1 MTVEVS
7 RRTSAAVGRHASL
20 DGRLNGLAARIYSGL
35 DATSVAILLVDVD
48 AGKTRL
54 IAQAGLGKGSV
65 GRQYPLEGGVSGRAI
80 TTGEPVVTDHEDAN
94 LVVEHA
100 PRDQLRAAA
109 VPIRSGEAIDG
120 AICVV
125 LGDPEREFEERDLAL
140 LECAAEAA
148 GTSLDQEAADR
159 RAAGAAEATVTVLG
173 ELAELR
179 DGYVAADAKEVARL
193 ASAIGERLGISDAL
207 LDELSFAA
215 RVHDIGKIGV
225 PDNILHKGG
234 TLEDE
239 ERTVMQRHA
248 LWGAQTLARLPGL
261 ERVATIVRSHHE
273 RWDGLGYPVG
283 ASGEEIPLESRI
295 IAVCDA
301 YRAMTSDR
309 PYRRALPQGRALALI
324 QSGSGTLFDP
334 GVVDCLVDVLG
345 AEGVTAVRGA
355 RDGAAL
361 ARIGADQRSK
371 GVSKLWAALGRLDS
385 LPVLA
390 ESRQRV
396 LELLREPTPASG
408 RIVEVVEADV
418 ALTAAV
424 LRMANASA
432 GDAKGRIGSVP
443 QGVAALGPEGV
454 HILISGMGV
463 TDFFERRA
471 GWKIPPNRFRL
482 HALSVR
488 DSVLALERATGFG
501 QRDELVAA
509 AMVHDIGKLVLADAH
524 DGYPERYH
532 AGVDAPDERVRIER
546 RALGLDH
553 AAVGAIALR
562 RWGAPE
568 TVARAVEAHHMPE
581 AEGMAALLRLAD
593 LLAHFAHGA
602 GITPRALVDTAKAVD
617 LDEVTLRSL
626 MYELSA
632 GGGDKDRRSVDP
644 SPLTHQETLALR
656 GLAQGQMYKEI
667 AEAMGL
673 STSTVRSHL
682 HKAYGKLGVP
692 DRAQAVLVATDRGWI

>member
-1 MTVEVS
+1 M
-7 RRTSAAVGRHASL
+7 
-20 DGRLNGLAARIYSGL
+20 
-35 DATSVAILLVDVD
+35 
-48 AGKTRL
+48 
-54 IAQAGLGKGSV
+54 
-65 GRQYPLEGGVSGRAI
+65 SGRAI
-80 TTGEPVVTDHEDAN
+80 ATGEPVVTDHEDAN

-125 LGDPEREFEERDLAL
+125 LGDPGREFEERDLAL

-159 RAAGAAEATVTVLG
+159 RAAGAAEATVTVLS

-193 ASAIGERLGISDAL
+193 ATAIGERLGISDAL

-225 PDNILHKGG
+225 PNNILHKGG
-234 TLEDE
+234 TLDDE

-261 ERVATIVRSHHE
+261 ERVAAIVRSHHE

-309 PYRRALPQGRALALI
+309 PYRHALPQGRALALI

-355 RDGAAL
+355 RDGATL
-361 ARIGADQRSK
+361 ARIGRIRRPRGSASCGPPSGGSIRCRCSPSRASACSSSCASHARQRQDR
-371 GVSKLWAALGRLDS
+371 GGGGGRRGAHRRRAAHGERVRGRLQGAD
-385 LPVLA
+385 
-390 ESRQRV
+390 RQRA
-396 LELLREPTPASG
+396 PGGG
-408 RIVEVVEADV
+408 RP
-418 ALTAAV
+418 
-424 LRMANASA
+424 R
-432 GDAKGRIGSVP
+432 
-443 QGVAALGPEGV
+443 PEGV

-471 GWKIPPNRFRL
+471 GSKIPPNRFPRRSLGARQRARARARHRL
-482 HALSVR
+482 RSA
-488 DSVLALERATGFG
+488 
-501 QRDELVAA
+501 
-509 AMVHDIGKLVLADAH
+509 
-524 DGYPERYH
+524 
-532 AGVDAPDERVRIER
+532 R
-546 RALGLDH
+546 RAGGRGD
-553 AAVGAIALR
+553 GAR
-562 RWGAPE
+562 HRQ
-568 TVARAVEAHHMPE
+568 ARARGRPR
-581 AEGMAALLRLAD
+581 RL
-593 LLAHFAHGA
+593 
-602 GITPRALVDTAKAVD
+602 PRALP
-617 LDEVTLRSL
+617 RP
-626 MYELSA
+626 
-632 GGGDKDRRSVDP
+632 GRR
-644 SPLTHQETLALR
+644 AR
-656 GLAQGQMYKEI
+656 
-667 AEAMGL
+667 
-673 STSTVRSHL
+673 
-682 HKAYGKLGVP
+682 
-692 DRAQAVLVATDRGWI
+692 